1 MNTRQKQLHKILCEA
16 INDII
21 GFQLNED
28 DTVAIRTAK
37 NKIMQQ
43 LKNVIQ
49 KNASVK
55 NGRKDSAWNANKESL
70 EDVASRLGINL
81 NFNQNEY
88 NNKMN
93 TATLDEMTDAI
104 KKAADKLSLY
114 VTSQGTVKFGDMKKD
129 MPLEQYYYLL
139 RMKDMIDRLS
149 LSYLYDT
156 KKCWCS

>member
-1 MNTRQKQLHKILCEA
+1 MNTRQKRLHKILCEA
-16 INDII
+16 MNDII

-43 LKNVIQ
+43 LKTAIQ
-49 KNASVK
+49 NNASVK

-81 NFNQNEY
+81 DLDQNEY

-93 TATLDEMTDAI
+93 TATLDDMTNAI
-104 KKAADKLSLY
+104 QKAAAELSKY
-114 VTSQGTVKFGDMKKD
+114 VNSQGSLKFAQMKSE
-129 MPLEQYYYLL
+129 MPQEHYYYLL
-139 RMKDMIDRLS
+139 RMKDRKS
-149 LSYLYDT
+149 VV
-156 KKCWCS
+156 